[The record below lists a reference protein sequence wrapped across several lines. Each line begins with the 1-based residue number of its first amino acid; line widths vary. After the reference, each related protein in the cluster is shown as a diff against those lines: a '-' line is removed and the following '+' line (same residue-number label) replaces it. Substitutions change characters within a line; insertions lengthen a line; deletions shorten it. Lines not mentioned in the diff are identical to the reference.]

1 MLGNPYDIIV
11 NDPRELSSDIQS
23 EIMSEADADFI
34 CEINIE
40 YINGWLKEQN
50 KEWKL
55 EHGVPI

>member
-23 EIMSEADADFI
+23 EIMSEADVDFI

-40 YINGWLKEQN
+40 YINGWLKEQS